1 MTTNMEVK
9 IDYFSATFPLQ
20 CDEQDSILFKVHE
33 MVRCIAT
40 YLNVKNY
47 EIVRT
52 KYAQNKYETID
63 KFKDKPGFTVDFLC
77 KILEIPRSSYYKWK
91 IELFLKKRFK
101 IMNYLK
107 QAHIVS
113 KVYNVEV
120 PSLPLQGQ
128 KNRVT
133 I

>member
-91 IELFLKKRFK
+91 NRVIPKKRD
-101 IMNYLK
+101 
-107 QAHIVS
+107 S
-113 KVYNVEV
+113 
-120 PSLPLQGQ
+120 
-128 KNRVT
+128 R
-133 I
+133 